1 MIELHGWL
9 TISETCKDE
18 DLLSQAEI
26 EDINQKVNKI
36 IANCDNDIELQ
47 YMNGIAFI
55 RTLLCSNHHT
65 KQVDSVIETYKNISK
80 VATGSY
86 GCIYLRDD
94 EDAVHYN
101 EFQIYLFKKGDCIYK
116 IDKEFSPCI
125 PVIED

>member
-9 TISETCKDE
+9 TISETCRDE

-26 EDINQKVNKI
+26 DDINQKINKI
-36 IANCDNDIELQ
+36 IANSNSDIELQ
-47 YMNGIAFI
+47 YMNGTAFI

-86 GCIYLRDD
+86 GCIYLRDN
-94 EDAVHYN
+94 EDTEHYN
-101 EFQIYLFKKGDCIYK
+101 EFQMYLFKRGDCIYK
-116 IDKEFSPCI
+116 IDKDFSPCI

>member
-55 RTLLCSNHHT
+55 RS
-65 KQVDSVIETYKNISK
+65 DSQRIRHNEQETARNFVK
-80 VATGSY
+80 VFRNKKEQAS
-86 GCIYLRDD
+86 
-94 EDAVHYN
+94 EFF
-101 EFQIYLFKKGDCIYK
+101 FQICSQ
-116 IDKEFSPCI
+116 FS
-125 PVIED
+125 